1 MATLMVRYKWGRK
14 VFEVDARDG
23 ATLGVDTRVS
33 ARKAERASAR
43 GRVDGPRMGMSP
55 SVPEILGDAGV
66 PTRVEAIEVQ
76 AVWFG
81 DSLVSRPYGPHELDG
96 VRDSED
102 RWCQFLHDNEGVEA
116 MTLNGETVWQSADSR
131 KSTALDDVLDALR
144 G

>member
-1 MATLMVRYKWGRK
+1 MARRSAWTRGCRHARPSGRRRGGAST
-14 VFEVDARDG
+14 AREW
-23 ATLGVDTRVS
+23 ACHQ
-33 ARKAERASAR
+33 AS
-43 GRVDGPRMGMSP
+43 
-55 SVPEILGDAGV
+55 
-66 PTRVEAIEVQ
+66 IEVQ

-81 DSLVSRPYGPHELDG
+81 DRMVSRPYGPHELDG
-96 VRDSED
+96 VRGSED